1 MNSALLVKIDEDL
14 KERVARLAKRE
25 GRNTSE
31 VVRELLA
38 EYLKERDISSYIESL
53 WTRIGDRIRE
63 EGFTEKDVAKAIADY
78 RKSK

>member
-38 EYLKERDISSYIESL
+38 DYLRERDISSYIESL

-63 EGFTEKDVAKAIADY
+63 EGFTEKDISKAISDY